1 MKLLQ
6 CVDIKRKAQNNRFN
20 LTKPLSRLV
29 LFASLSY
36 ARSAPSPSGAVFQV
50 KRMLGGRTSCAI
62 RSARLSGATVM
73 NKIHLNAGL
82 LVIVNKSMVKHCLNR
97 VIKYSD
103 YWNYKYG
110 CNEFIK
116 Q

>member
-1 MKLLQ
+1 MKLCHGL
-6 CVDIKRKAQNNRFN
+6 CRSLRSLAH
-20 LTKPLSRLV
+20 KPRHDASRLK
-29 LFASLSY
+29 
-36 ARSAPSPSGAVFQV
+36 P
-50 KRMLGGRTSCAI
+50 MLGGRTSCAI